1 MRGTLAGAL
10 IVGALALTSA
20 PSFAQSKTADR
31 LYILNCGEGATPD
44 VSRWTPGATGAK
56 DFVDNCYLIRHGQD
70 WMLWDTGVPDAVA
83 DMPDGLAPSDPRATK
98 WKRPKKLLAQLAE
111 IGVKPN
117 DLKYLS
123 VSHTHPDHIGNVE
136 LFPQTMLLVQKAE
149 YEWPA
154 PMGMRFKAEHP
165 VTKLAGDHDVFGD
178 GSVVL
183 LATPGHTPGHQSLF
197 VRLAKTGALVLS
209 GDAVHFK
216 SNWDARVTPAMNTDA
231 TQTQASMQKI
241 ADVLAKEKGQLWINH
256 DKAQRDGL
264 KMAPAYFE

>member
-1 MRGTLAGAL
+1 MKFRLVGFLACA
-10 IVGALALTSA
+10 ALAA
-20 PSFAQSKTADR
+20 IGHGAAAQPKNADR
-31 LYILNCGEGATPD
+31 IYILNCGEGATPD

-83 DMPDGLAPSDPRATK
+83 DMPDGLTPSDPRATK

-111 IGVKPN
+111 IGVAPG

-149 YEWPA
+149 YDWPA

-165 VTKLAGDHDVFGD
+165 VTKLQGDHDVFGD
-178 GSVVL
+178 GSVVIL
-183 LATPGHTPGHQSLF
+183 STPGHTPGH
-197 VRLAKTGALVLS
+197 
-209 GDAVHFK
+209 
-216 SNWDARVTPAMNTDA
+216 
-231 TQTQASMQKI
+231 
-241 ADVLAKEKGQLWINH
+241 
-256 DKAQRDGL
+256 
-264 KMAPAYFE
+264 

>member
-1 MRGTLAGAL
+1 MKILAAYVAAGA
-10 IVGALALTSA
+10 IALACVSA
-20 PSFAQSKTADR
+20 SAQPKTADR

-111 IGVKPN
+111 IGVKPS

-136 LFPQTMLLVQKAE
+136 LFPHTMLLVQKAE
-149 YEWPA
+149 YDWPA

-165 VTKLAGDHDVFGD
+165 VTKLEGDRDVFGD
-178 GSVVL
+178 GSVVVL
-183 LATPGHTPGHQSLF
+183 STPGHTPGHQSLF
-197 VRLAKTGALVLS
+197 VRLAKTGPLVLS

-216 SNWDARVTPAMNTDA
+216 TNWDARVTPTMNTDPS
-231 TQTQASMQKI
+231 QTQASMQKI
-241 ADVLAKEKGQLWINH
+241 ADVLAKEKAQLWINH
-256 DKAQRDGL
+256 DKAQRDSL
-264 KMAPAYFE
+264 KMAPAFYE